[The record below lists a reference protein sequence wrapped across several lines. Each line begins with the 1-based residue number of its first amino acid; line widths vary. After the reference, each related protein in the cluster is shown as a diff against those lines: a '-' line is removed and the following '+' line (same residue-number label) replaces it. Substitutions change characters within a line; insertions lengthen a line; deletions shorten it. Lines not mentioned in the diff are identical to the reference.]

1 MAPPVT
7 FAQQVYDLVQQIPPG
22 RVTTYRE
29 IGQVL
34 GTRAYRLIGQVLHHN
49 PGGFLHG
56 GDIPCHRVVGSDG
69 RLVGFSYGLEKKKEL
84 LEKEGVIVENNRVQ
98 DFFARLYTFTTTSD
112 RQ

>member
-7 FAQQVYDLVQQIPPG
+7 FAQQVYQVVRQVPPG
-22 RVTTYRE
+22 QVTTYCE
-29 IGQVL
+29 IGRTL

-49 PGGFLHG
+49 PRGFLNG

-69 RLVGFSYGLEKKKEL
+69 GLVGFSHGLEKKKEL
-84 LEKEGVIVENNRVQ
+84 LEKEGVVVENNRVK
-98 DFFARLYTFTTTSD
+98 DFSERLYTFTKVPN

>member
-1 MAPPVT
+1 MVPSVT

-29 IGQVL
+29 IGRAL

-49 PGGFLHG
+49 PGGFLNG

-69 RLVGFSYGLEKKKEL
+69 RLVGFSHGLEKKKEL
-84 LEKEGVIVENNRVQ
+84 LEREGVIVQNNRVQ
-98 DFFARLYTFTTTSD
+98 DFSVQLYRFIG
-112 RQ
+112 RKIQ